1 MPPNAAPTSAPSG
14 FTAPPAPGGAKPGG
28 KPGGPPPGGMMSG
41 GAPGGGVG
49 DSGGPDAPPLNFGVI
64 WRRGWEYLGRRPL
77 MLVAYIVGSLLT
89 TAILPPLISLRFSE
103 LTRLANPGQLPGVY
117 IFWVGMTVVLI
128 ALNFGLRYLTTSLDV
143 SVSNSLRRSVFLNIL
158 KQSPRFFHDHDTG
171 QLTMIVN
178 QFCIEAEMGLR
189 QLLIDPILQLLGILS
204 VGWALYGQLSQSSQ
218 GTGGH
223 QVAVVFGLVAVMAL
237 LSPWLVARMGQRL
250 QRAMGLQ
257 QQQALTLSTLINGA
271 VSAPEEIQAMRA
283 EDLFDQKHDTLL
295 RSNLAARVA
304 GSVTLEKLNLLNRL
318 PGDVVLFTLL
328 GAAVYF
334 AIHGGGMG
342 PGTFVAVAL
351 LTPQFMQAVQSLGGF
366 SITASLRWPSI
377 QLIDSILSSKP
388 TASDDALPAGTAKIP
403 ESADLPKLEARD
415 LVFSY
420 RAGELPNILDR
431 VSFNL
436 PPGKVTGFIARA
448 GQGKTTFFRLALRF
462 YDAQSGE
469 ILLDDHAHNSLPV
482 AELRRE
488 IVLMAQ
494 FPAFFIDSVRE
505 NFRVANP
512 EATDEQIRTLCELTP
527 LWEKL
532 VSCFG
537 PNPLDA
543 PFQAGGPLSGG
554 FKKLFALTRCL
565 LRNPRYL
572 FLDEPTTGM
581 DPEVKFEFIEPMRR
595 NCAGKT
601 TLVVDHDI
609 LWQLR
614 FCDHFIVLDK
624 GKLVEQGTGMELLNG
639 RGVFRELFDEQ
650 TQVIR
655 DLSGVLEVIKTTPG
669 AAGAVPAEV
678 IAEKAARA

>member
-1 MPPNAAPTSAPSG
+1 MPPNAAPSSAPSG
-14 FTAPPAPGGAKPGG
+14 FTAPPGG
-28 KPGGPPPGGMMSG
+28 KPGGGPPGGKMPMMSG
-41 GAPGGGVG
+41 GAPGGGAG
-49 DSGGPDAPPLNFGVI
+49 PGGPDAPPLNFGVI
-64 WRRGWEYLGRRPL
+64 ARRGSEFLGRRPW
-77 MLVAYIVGSLLT
+77 MLVGYIVGSLLT
-89 TAILPPLISLRFSE
+89 TAVLPPLISLRFSE
-103 LTRLANPGQLPGVY
+103 LTRLANPHELPGTY
-117 IFWVGMTVVLI
+117 TFWVGMTILLI
-128 ALNFGLRYLTTSLDV
+128 VLNFGLRYLTTSLDV

-158 KQSPRFFHDHDTG
+158 RQSPRFFHEHDTG

-189 QLLIDPILQLLGILS
+189 QLLVDPILQVLGIIS

-218 GTGGH
+218 AQGGH
-223 QVAVVFGLVAVMAL
+223 QVAIIFGLVAVMAL
-237 LSPWLVARMGQRL
+237 LSPWLVARMGLRL
-250 QRAMGLQ
+250 QRSMGLQ

-283 EDLFDQKHDTLL
+283 EQLFDHKHSVLL
-295 RSNLAARVA
+295 QNNLAARIA

-388 TASDDALPAGTAKIP
+388 TTGEDSLPAGTAQIP
-403 ESADLPKLEARD
+403 ESTELPTLEARD
-415 LVFSY
+415 VVFSY
-420 RAGELPNILDR
+420 RAGELPNVLDH

-462 YDAQSGE
+462 YDPQGGQI
-469 ILLDDHAHNSLPV
+469 ILDEHVHSSLPV

-494 FPAFFIDSVRE
+494 FPAFFIDTVRE
-505 NFRVANP
+505 NFLVANP
-512 EATDEQIRTLCELTP
+512 AATDDDIRRLCELTP

-565 LRNPRYL
+565 LRQPRYL

-614 FCDHFIVLDK
+614 FCDNFIVLDK
-624 GKLVEQGTGMELLNG
+624 GKLVQQGTGMELLNQP
-639 RGVFRELFDEQ
+639 GVFRELFDEQ

-655 DLSGVLEVIKTTPG
+655 DLAGVMDLIKATPG
-669 AAGAVPAEV
+669 APAAVPAEIIEAKV
-678 IAEKAARA
+678 AETV

>member
-1 MPPNAAPTSAPSG
+1 MP
-14 FTAPPAPGGAKPGG
+14 
-28 KPGGPPPGGMMSG
+28 MMSG
-41 GAPGGGVG
+41 GAPGGGAG
-49 DSGGPDAPPLNFGVI
+49 GPGGPDAPPLNFGVI
-64 WRRGWEYLGRRPL
+64 WRRGWEYLGRRPW

-89 TAILPPLISLRFSE
+89 TAVLPPLISLRFSE
-103 LTRLANPGQLPGVY
+103 LTRLGNPEKLTGLY
-117 IFWVGMTVVLI
+117 SFWVALTAVLI
-128 ALNFGLRYLTTSLDV
+128 ALNFGLRYLTTTLDV

-204 VGWALYGQLSQSSQ
+204 VGWALYGQLAQSSQ

-223 QVAVVFGLVAVMAL
+223 QVAIIFGLVAVMAL

-283 EDLFDQKHDTLL
+283 EELFDKKHDALL

-366 SITASLRWPSI
+366 TITASLRWPSI
-377 QLIDSILSSKP
+377 QLIDSILTSKP
-388 TASDDALPAGTAKIP
+388 TASDDALPAGTVQIP
-403 ESADLPKLEARD
+403 ESTELPTLEARD

-420 RAGELPNILDR
+420 RAGELPNVLDH
-431 VSFNL
+431 VSFQL

-462 YDAQSGE
+462 YDAQNGE
-469 ILLDDHAHNSLPV
+469 ILLDQHAHNSLPV

-505 NFRVANP
+505 NFLVANP
-512 EATDEQIRTLCELTP
+512 AATDEQIRALCELTP

-532 VSCFG
+532 VACFG

-565 LRNPRYL
+565 LRQPRYL

-624 GKLVEQGTGMELLNG
+624 GKLVQQGTGMGLLG
-639 RGVFRELFDEQ
+639 QPGVFRELFDEQ

-655 DLSGVLEVIKTTPG
+655 DLSGVLELIKATPG
-669 AAGAVPAEV
+669 SPGAVPAEV
-678 IAEKAARA
+678 IADHATANV

>member
-1 MPPNAAPTSAPSG
+1 
-14 FTAPPAPGGAKPGG
+14 
-28 KPGGPPPGGMMSG
+28 MMSG
-41 GAPGGGVG
+41 GARG
-49 DSGGPDAPPLNFGVI
+49 SGGPGGSEAPPLNFGVI
-64 WRRGWEYLGRRPL
+64 ARRGWEYLGRRPW
-77 MLVAYIVGSLLT
+77 MLVGYIVGSLLT
-89 TAILPPLISLRFSE
+89 TAVLPPLISLRFSE
-103 LTRLANPGQLPGVY
+103 LTRLANPGQLTGTY
-117 IFWVGMTVVLI
+117 AFWVGMTVVLI
-128 ALNFGLRYLTTSLDV
+128 TLNFALRYLTTALDV

-158 KQSPRFFHDHDTG
+158 RQSPRFFHDHDTG

-178 QFCIEAEMGLR
+178 QFCVEAEMGLR
-189 QLLIDPILQLLGILS
+189 QLLVDPILQLLGILS
-204 VGWALYGQLSQSSQ
+204 VGWALYGQLAQSSQ
-218 GTGGH
+218 AQGGH
-223 QVAVVFGLVAVMAL
+223 QVAMIFGLVAVMAL
-237 LSPWLVARMGQRL
+237 VSPWLVARMGQRL
-250 QRAMGLQ
+250 QRSMGLQ

-283 EDLFDQKHDTLL
+283 EQLFDQKHSVLL
-295 RSNLAARVA
+295 QNNLAARIA

-334 AIHGGGMG
+334 AIRGGGMG

-366 SITASLRWPSI
+366 TITASLRWPSI

-388 TASDDALPAGTAKIP
+388 TTGEDALPAGTARMP
-403 ESADLPKLEARD
+403 GSTDLPTLEARD

-420 RAGELPNILDR
+420 RAGELPNVLDH
-431 VSFNL
+431 VSFDL

-462 YDAQSGE
+462 YDPQSGE
-469 ILLDDHAHNSLPV
+469 ILLDNHAHSSLPV

-505 NFRVANP
+505 NFLVANP
-512 EATDEQIRTLCELTP
+512 SATDDEIRRLCELTP
-527 LWEKL
+527 LWDKL

-537 PNPLDA
+537 PTPLDA

-565 LRNPRYL
+565 LRQPRYL

-581 DPEVKFEFIEPMRR
+581 DPTVKFEFIDPMRR
-595 NCAGKT
+595 TCAGKT

-614 FCDHFIVLDK
+614 FCDHFIVLDR
-624 GKLVEQGTGMELLNG
+624 GKLVQQGTGTELLNQP
-639 RGVFRELFDEQ
+639 GVFRELFDEQ

-655 DLSGVLEVIKTTPG
+655 DLSGVLDVIRATPG
-669 AAGAVPAEV
+669 APSAVPADV
-678 IAEKAARA
+678 IADKALAN

>member
-1 MPPNAAPTSAPSG
+1 MVPNPVP
-14 FTAPPAPGGAKPGG
+14 
-28 KPGGPPPGGMMSG
+28 
-41 GAPGGGVG
+41 
-49 DSGGPDAPPLNFGVI
+49 PDAPPLNFGVI
-64 WRRGWEYLGRRPL
+64 WRRGWEYLGRRPW
-77 MLVAYIVGSLLT
+77 MLCAYIVGSLLT

-103 LTRLANPGQLPGVY
+103 LVRLGDPEKLAGLYG
-117 IFWVGMTVVLI
+117 FWVGLTLVLI
-128 ALNFGLRYLTTSLDV
+128 ALNFGLRYLTTALDA
-143 SVSNSLRRSVFLNIL
+143 SVSNALRRSVFLNIL
-158 KQSPRFFHDHDTG
+158 RQSPRFFHDHDTG

-178 QFCIEAEMGLR
+178 QFCVEAETGLR
-189 QLLIDPILQLLGILS
+189 QLLVDPILQLLGVAS
-204 VGWALYGQLSQSSQ
+204 VGWALYGQLARSSQ

-223 QVAVVFGLVAVMAL
+223 QVAIIFGLVALLAL

-283 EDLFDQKHDTLL
+283 EALFDEKHHVLL
-295 RSNLAARVA
+295 QNNLAARVA

-334 AIHGGGMG
+334 SLHGGGLG

-351 LTPQFMQAVQSLGGF
+351 LTPQFMQAVQALGGF

-377 QLIDSILSSKP
+377 QLIDSILTSKP
-388 TASDDALPAGTAKIP
+388 TANDDALPAGATQMPANTGEP
-403 ESADLPKLEARD
+403 ALEACD

-420 RAGELPNILDR
+420 RAGELPNVLDH
-431 VSFNL
+431 VSFRL

-462 YDAQSGE
+462 YDPQGGE
-469 ILLDDHAHNSLPV
+469 ILLDGHAHTALPV
-482 AELRRE
+482 ADLRRE
-488 IVLMAQ
+488 IVLMSQ

-505 NFRVANP
+505 NFLVANP
-512 EATDEQIRTLCELTP
+512 AATDAEILALCGLTP
-527 LWEKL
+527 LWDKL
-532 VSCFG
+532 KTCFPG
-537 PNPLDA
+537 DTLDA
-543 PFQAGGPLSGG
+543 PFMAGAPLSGG
-554 FKKLFALTRCL
+554 YKKLFALTRCL
-565 LRNPRYL
+565 LRQPRYL

-581 DPEVKFEFIEPMRR
+581 DPEEKFGLIEPMRR
-595 NCAGKT
+595 MGAGKT

-614 FCDHFIVLDK
+614 FCDHFIVLDH
-624 GKLVEQGTGMELLNG
+624 GKLVEQGTGMELLNKHG
-639 RGVFRELFDEQ
+639 LFRELFDEQ

-655 DLSGVLEVIKTTPG
+655 DLAGVLELIKATPG
-669 AAGAVPAEV
+669 SPGAVSAES
-678 IAEKAARA
+678 IAQKAGTGLP